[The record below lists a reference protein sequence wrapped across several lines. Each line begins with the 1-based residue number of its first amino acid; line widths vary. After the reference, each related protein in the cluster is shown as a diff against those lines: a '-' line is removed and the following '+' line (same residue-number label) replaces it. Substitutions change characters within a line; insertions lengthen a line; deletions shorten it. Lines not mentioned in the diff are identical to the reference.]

1 MRLCHYLCGMKTIKF
16 ISLTA
21 FLFCLNMPLH
31 AQFNTIGP
39 INKKRIYTTNSPKP
53 KEALTNSIVV
63 ADSVPVSTT
72 IDNDGNGQTTVSPF
86 DNQDLM
92 SLVAL
97 PLKKIHINSGFG
109 MRNHPVYHRKM
120 MHNGIDLSARY
131 EKVYSMFPGTVIK
144 VGQDSMSGKFI
155 TVRTGDY
162 TISYC
167 HLSQQ
172 LVKEKEFVN
181 AGTNIA
187 IQETLV
193 LPQGHIC
200 IWQQKKMARH
210 SMRPSFW
217 SISKILFTTKRVFMV
232 GHPKAHH
239 LSQWSKDDGHL
250 SLVPILIQRMNLA

>member
-1 MRLCHYLCGMKTIKF
+1 MRLCPYLCGMKTIKF

-31 AQFNTIGP
+31 AQFNTIGS
-39 INKKRIYTTNSPKP
+39 INNKRIYTTNPPKP
-53 KEALTNSIVV
+53 KEVLTDSMVV
-63 ADSVPVSTT
+63 VGSVPDSTKT
-72 IDNDGNGQTTVSPF
+72 GNNVDGEAIVTSSDNH
-86 DNQDLM
+86 DLM

-97 PLKKIHINSGFG
+97 PLENIHINSGFG
-109 MRNHPVYHRKM
+109 MRRHPIYHKRI

-144 VGQDSMSGKFI
+144 VGQDSRSGKFV

-172 LVKEKEFVN
+172 LVKENEFVN

-187 IQETLV
+187 ISGNTGASTGPHLH
-193 LPQGHIC
+193 L
-200 IWQQKKMARH
+200 
-210 SMRPSFW
+210 
-217 SISKILFTTKRVFMV
+217 TTK
-232 GHPKAHH
+232 
-239 LSQWSKDDGHL
+239 KDGQAIN
-250 SLVPILIQRMNLA
+250 PTILINFIRSIL